1 LHTRD
6 HPLAMDDAN
15 DRGRLE
21 SLPAMLFLPLHLLHG
36 AAIAAWVGPGLAMS
50 STAILMAG
58 LASFFSLSCFPP
70 EKSTCLI
77 RRRGEYGRTN
87 APMVH
92 RPRNSGAVGT
102 NKITPMRSP
111 SENMRC
117 DGATPSTQILL
128 ECRNRKKSSPITPSA
143 SEIAHA
149 GWRQRT
155 QRGSGEPP
163 CLPGRSR
170 CCRAAQCAGAVF
182 GRSAESGAP
191 SRAAVGGPT
200 GQGSTA
206 DRRMDSLSKR
216 ARLRRV
222 GRY

>member
-1 LHTRD
+1 MGRARTRNEQ
-6 HPLAMDDAN
+6 HRN
-15 DRGRLE
+15 SHGRTRLVLQ
-21 SLPAMLFLPLHLLHG
+21 SVLLPAREVDVLDP
-36 AAIAAWVGPGLAMS
+36 AAWRVRPNGCANGAP
-50 STAILMAG
+50 STQFWG
-58 LASFFSLSCFPP
+58 
-70 EKSTCLI
+70 
-77 RRRGEYGRTN
+77 RRHKQ
-87 APMVH
+87 V
-92 RPRNSGAVGT
+92 
-102 NKITPMRSP
+102 TPMRSP

-143 SEIAHA
+143 SEIAHV

-170 CCRAAQCAGAVF
+170 CCRATQCAGAVC